1 MRKSKVDNTF
11 SFFFFV
17 LKDNFF
23 IAVVFIGFKVDTF
36 INTAE
41 IQNIQKS
48 NDFFFL
54 KRKNK
59 ITPICQII
67 QFSSFIYISCRLITL
82 QYCSGFCHTLA

>member
-11 SFFFFV
+11 SLFFV

-48 NDFFFL
+48 NDFFL
-54 KRKNK
+54 EEKE
-59 ITPICQII
+59 
-67 QFSSFIYISCRLITL
+67 
-82 QYCSGFCHTLA
+82 

>member
-11 SFFFFV
+11 SCFFFFFFV

-48 NDFFFL
+48 NDFFFEE
-54 KRKNK
+54 KE
-59 ITPICQII
+59 
-67 QFSSFIYISCRLITL
+67 
-82 QYCSGFCHTLA
+82 

>member
-11 SFFFFV
+11 SFFFV

-48 NDFFFL
+48 NDFFL
-54 KRKNK
+54 EEKE
-59 ITPICQII
+59 
-67 QFSSFIYISCRLITL
+67 
-82 QYCSGFCHTLA
+82 